1 MIVALCYLSQTNIR
15 NGIDT
20 NGITMNSA
28 SSISVYMIFLS
39 LMTTLEGT
47 LMLSNVA
54 TVLLACAVIAVDCL
68 PVGWPMLSRG
78 GYCRY
83 RVGG

>member
-1 MIVALCYLSQTNIR
+1 
-15 NGIDT
+15 
-20 NGITMNSA
+20 
-28 SSISVYMIFLS
+28 
-39 LMTTLEGT
+39 MTTLEGT

-54 TVLLACAVIAVDCL
+54 TVLLARAVVAVDCL